1 MQEINVG
8 PLDLPIQLPATSSLS
23 SPQISQQTMKI
34 SIVTVSFN
42 QRAYLR
48 EALDSVLL
56 QEYPELEYIVVD
68 PGSTDGSR
76 ELIHSYG
83 DRISKAIFEPDHGAA
98 DGLNKGFA
106 VATGDVYGFLN
117 SDDLLMPGSL
127 ERVAEFFRVH
137 PECDM
142 VMGNGKKIDGE
153 GKLLEV
159 IKARDF
165 SVRRHLYGGTRWLQQ
180 STFFRRES
188 YLRSPGFNT
197 ENKTSW
203 DGELFM
209 TLVKQGAR
217 VGYIDGDLS
226 AFRIHGTSISGTGRM
241 LEAYKRDNA
250 RIFRAM
256 QGRDWGAIDDF
267 YKILYRIEG
276 FILKVKSN
284 FQNPARRNAV

>member
-98 DGLNKGFA
+98 
-106 VATGDVYGFLN
+106 
-117 SDDLLMPGSL
+117 
-127 ERVAEFFRVH
+127 ERERPDPPVFRW
-137 PECDM
+137 PC
-142 VMGNGKKIDGE
+142 
-153 GKLLEV
+153 
-159 IKARDF
+159 
-165 SVRRHLYGGTRWLQQ
+165 
-180 STFFRRES
+180 
-188 YLRSPGFNT
+188 
-197 ENKTSW
+197 
-203 DGELFM
+203 
-209 TLVKQGAR
+209 
-217 VGYIDGDLS
+217 
-226 AFRIHGTSISGTGRM
+226 HGQRTGRCC
-241 LEAYKRDNA
+241 A
-250 RIFRAM
+250 
-256 QGRDWGAIDDF
+256 GG
-267 YKILYRIEG
+267 
-276 FILKVKSN
+276 
-284 FQNPARRNAV
+284 PAE